1 MAIHK
6 ELKLSLT
13 LQAQRK
19 EALLNWLAHPQVKA
33 EQNCLYRLDGSS
45 PRSQEKVLVKQYR
58 NGTFTLQTQSDATLQ
73 EALVAL
79 GILSPTAQTLDTSKV
94 YYPFGADESGKGDYF
109 GALVTA
115 CVHVEAQKLPILKE
129 LGITDSKAMTDA
141 KIQAVAPRLVEALG
155 VENVAFLVLMPE
167 GYNRQY
173 EALKSQGKHLNHL
186 LALMHAKTV
195 AGLLQ
200 KQPQKQTE
208 ISPPSLMVDQFTQG
222 SHLLDAMRDFA
233 PSVKVAQSTKAELA
247 HPAVAAASVI
257 ARYKFLESMRH
268 LREQSG
274 FDLPLGASA
283 KVVSMGKSIYQSG
296 GMSALSQVAK
306 LHFKT
311 TLEVTS

>member
-6 ELKLSLT
+6 ELKLSPP
-13 LQAQRK
+13 LQGQRK
-19 EALLNWLAHPQVKA
+19 EALISWLKNPQVKA
-33 EQNCLYRLDGSS
+33 EQNCVYRLDGIS
-45 PRSQEKVLVKQYR
+45 PQSKEKILVKQYR

-73 EALVAL
+73 EALVVL
-79 GILSPTAQTLDTSKV
+79 GILSPTAHTLTPLEV
-94 YYPFGADESGKGDYF
+94 YYPCGADESGKGDYF

-115 CVHVEAQKLPILKE
+115 CVHVEEAKLPRLQA

-141 KIQAVAPRLVEALG
+141 KIQAVAPQLVEALG
-155 VENVAFLVLMPE
+155 IENVAFLVLMPE

-173 EALKSQGKHLNHL
+173 EALKLQGKHLNHL

-200 KQPQKQTE
+200 KQTLE
-208 ISPPSLMVDQFTQG
+208 TPPALMVDQFTQG
-222 SHLLDAMRDFA
+222 SHLLDAMRQFA

-257 ARYKFLESMRH
+257 ARYKFLESMAT
-268 LREQSG
+268 LRERSG

-283 KVVSMGKSIYQSG
+283 KVVSMGKRIYQSG
-296 GMSALSQVAK
+296 GMPVLSQVAK